1 MLAAQ
6 KRTPARKLV
15 RLSGAMLL
23 VGMIGVVLLCVLL
36 LTDHGRETTLPLP
49 SGTFAVGRTMLA
61 WKVAPQHSTE
71 PGAGAQH
78 TLLAWIWYPAN
89 SPKQPQRTAEY
100 LPGSWRRAVEHHSG
114 FVLSKMLTRDL
125 SRVRTNSI
133 DEAEISSQQRSYPVV
148 LIRAGL
154 AAQTVAY
161 TSLAE
166 DLASHGYVVVGFDAP
181 YRTIVSVLPQGTVI
195 ERAPENDADRF
206 NGLEQEQVATRLVQE
221 WSADLSSA
229 VDQLRYLDGFDP
241 TSRFF
246 GRLDM
251 QRIGVLGHSLGG
263 ATALQFCHDDAR
275 CKAGIDL
282 DGAPLGSVSAEGVR
296 QPFMFLLSEHTG
308 ESDAPEVQAKIDAIY
323 NRLPADQRLYL
334 TILGANH
341 FGFSDDGAFLKS
353 PLMMKLLRL
362 TGVLRL
368 DGRRQI
374 TITGHYIDAFFDVY
388 LKGLPISELRGKRV
402 FPEVIVRH

>member
-1 MLAAQ
+1 M
-6 KRTPARKLV
+6 
-15 RLSGAMLL
+15 
-23 VGMIGVVLLCVLL
+23 
-36 LTDHGRETTLPLP
+36 
-49 SGTFAVGRTMLA
+49 
-61 WKVAPQHSTE
+61 
-71 PGAGAQH
+71 
-78 TLLAWIWYPAN
+78 
-89 SPKQPQRTAEY
+89 
-100 LPGSWRRAVEHHSG
+100 
-114 FVLSKMLTRDL
+114 
-125 SRVRTNSI
+125 
-133 DEAEISSQQRSYPVV
+133 
-148 LIRAGL
+148 
-154 AAQTVAY
+154 
-161 TSLAE
+161 
-166 DLASHGYVVVGFDAP
+166 
-181 YRTIVSVLPQGTVI
+181 I

-229 VDQLRYLDGFDP
+229 VDQLKYLDGFDP